1 MIHSSRRLFAA
12 QLDSNISLIKDVM
25 RFEGVIRSWDDE
37 RGFGFIEPT
46 PGGQEIFVHM
56 KAFPRGAARPTIGQ
70 RVSFEVE
77 LGPQGKKR
85 ARNAETIRP
94 ARVRVNARQRLSARR
109 GAATLFAIPAFVVVY
124 VATDI
129 LWRHPPWI
137 ALVYLILSV
146 VTYVAYALDKSSA
159 KRGGWRTRESTLHAL
174 SLAGGWPGALLAQQ
188 FLRHKSTKAEFRSV
202 FWITVVLNVAVF
214 IILCSPIGHSLW
226 AAQ

>member
-1 MIHSSRRLFAA
+1 
-12 QLDSNISLIKDVM
+12 M

-46 PGGQEIFVHM
+46 LGGQKIFVHM

-85 ARNAETIRP
+85 ARKAEAIRP
-94 ARVRVNARQRLSARR
+94 ARVRVNARQSSPAQW
-109 GAATLFAIPAFVVVY
+109 GTATLFAIPAFLVVY
-124 VATDI
+124 VATGI
-129 LWRHPPWI
+129 LWQHPPWI
-137 ALVYLILSV
+137 ALVYLILSA

-159 KRGGWRTRESTLHAL
+159 KQSGWRTPESTLHTL
-174 SLAGGWPGALLAQQ
+174 SIVGGWPGALLAQQ

-202 FWITVVLNVAVF
+202 FWITVVLNVAAF
-214 IILCSPIGHSLW
+214 IILCSPIGRSLW
-226 AAQ
+226 SVQ